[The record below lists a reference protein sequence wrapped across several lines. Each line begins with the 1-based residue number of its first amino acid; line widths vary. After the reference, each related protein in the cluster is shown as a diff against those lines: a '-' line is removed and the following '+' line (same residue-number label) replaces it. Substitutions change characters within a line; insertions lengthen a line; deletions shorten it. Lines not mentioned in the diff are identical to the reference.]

1 MGAKINYGFLKTKR
15 IMDKKDWKIYSVC
28 LIVLKCYSITVVY
41 FKL

>member
-28 LIVLKCYSITVVY
+28 LIVLKCYFIAVVC

>member
-28 LIVLKCYSITVVY
+28 LIVLKCYSIAVVC